1 MRKQLIEVGMEHAS
15 TDVSFSSVQ
24 DIVAYVVE
32 TQGFTKQYK
41 SFPWGVVER
50 REHKVKRE

>member
-24 DIVAYVVE
+24 DIAAYVVV
-32 TQGFTKQYK
+32 TQGFTKH
-41 SFPWGVVER
+41 STNLFLE
-50 REHKVKRE
+50 E